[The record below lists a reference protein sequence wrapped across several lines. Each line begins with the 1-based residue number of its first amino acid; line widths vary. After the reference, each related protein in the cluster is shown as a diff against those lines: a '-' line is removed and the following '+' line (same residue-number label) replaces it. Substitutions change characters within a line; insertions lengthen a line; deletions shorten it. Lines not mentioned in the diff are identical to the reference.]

1 MQRIIYIADPEILSI
16 PIIECYEPLVDL
28 KDFDDLTYGVPPE
41 CHLTAKNYTKVRKS
55 VYDKLCIAQKM
66 LPDGLK
72 FRVYEG
78 HRSLKVQQM
87 LFDQEFNKISQI
99 FPSWSYEEKFHETTR
114 LVSPVTNLDGSINV
128 PPHNTGAA
136 IDIEIITESGEL
148 LDMGMTAHDWSK
160 VNSELCMTHSKIIS
174 KEAQNNRKLLLTIL
188 EQQGF
193 INYPNE
199 WWHFSYGDR
208 YWAYYQSDKQAIYGS
223 IP

>member
-1 MQRIIYIADPEILSI
+1 MASNDIFNI
-16 PIIECYEPLVDL
+16 
-28 KDFDDLTYGVPPE
+28 
-41 CHLTAKNYTKVRKS
+41 
-55 VYDKLCIAQKM
+55 KLNCI
-66 LPDGLK
+66 
-72 FRVYEG
+72 
-78 HRSLKVQQM
+78 SLG
-87 LFDQEFNKISQI
+87 NR
-99 FPSWSYEEKFHETTR
+99 P
-114 LVSPVTNLDGSINV
+114 
-128 PPHNTGAA
+128 
-136 IDIEIITESGEL
+136 
-148 LDMGMTAHDWSK
+148 MTAHDWSK